1 MRGFHQHHNS
11 KHHEPGQESRAFG
24 PRGPRPRRGGPHG
37 HRREPG
43 DEAFEG
49 PRGPGRRGRPPR
61 PPRHEHDDH
70 EGPGPRGRTRR
81 GEIRTGLLTILLDGP
96 GHGYE
101 LIQRVEEKTSGAWK
115 PSPGS
120 VYPTLQLLEDEGL
133 VVAITNEGKR
143 TYDLTEAGRVEAQRR
158 LDSATENPW
167 TRGGGGRAQAGVLFE
182 SMKGLAIALKQ
193 VAMTGQPE
201 QLEAATEIIKDA
213 RKKLYLLLA
222 AD

>member
-1 MRGFHQHHNS
+1 MRGFHPHQNHHQ
-11 KHHEPGQESRAFG
+11 PGDERQDIG

-43 DEAFEG
+43 DEIFEG
-49 PRGPGRRGRPPR
+49 PRGPGRRGRGGP
-61 PPRHEHDDH
+61 PPRHDDEH
-70 EGPGPRGRTRR
+70 EGHGPRGRTRR

-120 VYPTLQLLEDEGL
+120 IYPTLQLLEDEGL
-133 VVAITNEGKR
+133 VVATTNEGKR

-158 LDSATENPW
+158 LDSTTENPW
-167 TRGGGGRAQAGVLFE
+167 TRGRGGRPQASALFE

-201 QLEAATEIIKDA
+201 QLEAATDIIKDA

>member
-1 MRGFHQHHNS
+1 
-11 KHHEPGQESRAFG
+11 
-24 PRGPRPRRGGPHG
+24 
-37 HRREPG
+37 
-43 DEAFEG
+43 
-49 PRGPGRRGRPPR
+49 
-61 PPRHEHDDH
+61 
-70 EGPGPRGRTRR
+70 
-81 GEIRTGLLTILLDGP
+81 LTILLDGP

-101 LIQRVEEKTSGAWK
+101 LIQRIEEKTSGAWK

-133 VVAITNEGKR
+133 VAASANEGKR
-143 TYDLTEAGRVEAQRR
+143 TYDLTEEGQVEAQRR
-158 LDSATENPW
+158 LDSTTENPW

-201 QLEAATEIIKDA
+201 QLEAATEVIKDA

>member
-1 MRGFHQHHNS
+1 MRGFHPHQHP
-11 KHHEPGQESRAFG
+11 HEPGDHGRDFD
-24 PRGPRPRRGGPHG
+24 PDNTRPRRGGPG
-37 HRREPG
+37 HRRGPSPE
-43 DEAFEG
+43 DFDG

-61 PPRHEHDDH
+61 PPRHEHDH
-70 EGPGPRGRTRR
+70 EEHGPRGRTRR

-101 LIQRVEEKTSGAWK
+101 LIQRIEEKTSGAWK

-133 VVAITNEGKR
+133 VAASANEGKR
-143 TYDLTEAGRVEAQRR
+143 TYDLTEEGQVEAQRR
-158 LDSATENPW
+158 LDSTTENPW

-201 QLEAATEIIKDA
+201 QLEAATEVIKDA